1 MLTGLLSF
9 LSGYVVPLFAKWF
22 QAKHEENTTQAQ
34 HERDIVVAQN
44 DNSKDVQLSNN
55 AVRMKELELAKS
67 ANEITA
73 KANRGSVKW
82 VNACIDIIRV
92 LFGIAAIAAFVCSG
106 INLWFPNMGF
116 ILQQGEFSQA
126 FFIILGFFFGERSVR
141 KAWGN

>member
-22 QAKHEENTTQAQ
+22 QAKHEEQTVQSQ
-34 HERDIVVAQN
+34 HERDIVVSQN
-44 DNSKDVQLSNN
+44 GNSKDITLSNN
-55 AVRMKELELAKS
+55 EVRMKELELAKS
-67 ANEITA
+67 SNEITA
-73 KANRGSVKW
+73 KANRGAVKW
-82 VNACIDIIRV
+82 VNVCIDIIRV
-92 LFGIAAIAAFVCSG
+92 LFGIAAIAAFVCAG

-116 ILQQGEFSQA
+116 ILQQPEFSQA